1 MLRVKLEAEL
11 SKENLLNAVQQLTV
25 SELEE
30 FMQNITAF
38 RAQKITPNLS
48 EKESELLLKI
58 NRNLDENIQ
67 KRYQLLIN
75 KREDESL
82 SKNEY
87 QELLHLTDQVEKHQA
102 ERLKYLAELSILRG
116 CSLSDLINNLGIV
129 PTTNEA
135 IST

>member
-1 MLRVKLEAEL
+1 MLRVKLEVEL

-30 FMQNITAF
+30 FMQNISAF

-48 EKESELLLKI
+48 EKDSELLLKI

-75 KREDESL
+75 KREDKSL
-82 SKNEY
+82 SENEY
-87 QELLHLTDQVEKHQA
+87 QELLDLTDQVEKHQA

-116 CSLSDLINNLGIV
+116 CSLSDLINKLGIL
-129 PTTNEA
+129 PTANEA
-135 IST
+135 I